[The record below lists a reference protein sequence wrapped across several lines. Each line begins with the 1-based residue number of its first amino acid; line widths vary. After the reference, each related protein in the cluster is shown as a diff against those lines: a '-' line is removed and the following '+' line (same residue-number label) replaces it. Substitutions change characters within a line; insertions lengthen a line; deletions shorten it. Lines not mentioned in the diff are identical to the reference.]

1 MSFLGGSI
9 LAAFFGTAGFVLSHV
24 IMSHP
29 LRPAM
34 VRALGEKGF
43 SGVYSLIV
51 ALFFAWMLYAY
62 STAPYV
68 ALWGDPVWARH
79 LLLLIML
86 PAVLLFVISVTASNP
101 TMGPQ
106 GADKLAAGSAT
117 GAITRHPMLWAFALW
132 AIGHMIANGDAAT
145 AILTGGILVL
155 ALGGAGG
162 IDWKKRKTLGPAYA
176 AFMVRTS
183 FVPFAAVIGGRAK
196 LDWKAIGLWRIALG
210 IAAYFAILF
219 SHGWI
224 IGRSALPM

>member
-9 LAAFFGTAGFVLSHV
+9 LAVFLATAGFVLSHV

-43 SGVYSLIV
+43 PGVYSLIV

-68 ALWGDPVWARH
+68 ALWGDPLWARH
-79 LLLLIML
+79 LLLVVML
-86 PAVLLFVISVTASNP
+86 PAVLLFVISVTAPNP

-106 GADKLAAGSAT
+106 GVEKLLAGSAT

-132 AIGHMIANGDAAT
+132 ALGHMIANGDAAT
-145 AILTGGILVL
+145 VILTGGILLL
-155 ALGGAGG
+155 ALGGAGA
-162 IDWKKRKTLGPAYA
+162 IDWKKRKALGPAYA
-176 AFMVRTS
+176 AYMARTS

-196 LDWKAIGLWRIALG
+196 LDLKAIGLWRIALG
-210 IAAYFAILF
+210 VAAYFAILF

-224 IGRSALPM
+224 IGRSALPV

>member
-9 LAAFFGTAGFVLSHV
+9 LAVFLGTAGFVLSHV

-51 ALFFAWMLYAY
+51 ALFFAWILYAY

-68 ALWGDPVWARH
+68 ALWGDPLWARH
-79 LLLLIML
+79 LLLVVML
-86 PAVLLFVISVTASNP
+86 PAVILLVLSLTAPNA
-101 TMGPQ
+101 TLGPQ
-106 GADKLAAGSAT
+106 GAEKLQAGSAL
-117 GAITRHPMLWAFALW
+117 GAITRHAMLWAFALW
-132 AIGHMIANGDAAT
+132 AVGHMIANGDAAT
-145 AILTGGILVL
+145 VILTTGVLILS
-155 ALGGAGG
+155 LGGAGL
-162 IDWKKRKTLGPAYA
+162 IDWKKREALGPAYA
-176 AFMVRTS
+176 AFMARTS

-196 LDWKAIGLWRIALG
+196 LDLKAIGLWRIALG